1 MSANLEEE
9 KLEQARQSVAALTVQ
24 ADALRAELLRLR
36 RDLATVHRGFSD
48 ARANQLME
56 ANEQLVLAALHADS
70 VAEMARK
77 SEGEMSAT
85 SQRDPLT
92 GTANRVLMLDRIE
105 HALALAR
112 RRRSLCAVLF
122 LDLDRY
128 KQINDTLGHATG
140 DAVLR
145 HAARRLESVVRESD
159 SVSRFG
165 GDEFVVLLTEV
176 GEPSDAARIAAKM
189 LDAVSAPSR
198 IGEHALHLSA
208 SIGIAIFPRDAA
220 DTAGLIS
227 RADANMYR
235 AKKNGGGS
243 FAESQGA
250 IGHAARK

>member
-1 MSANLEEE
+1 MSLNLEEE
-9 KLEQARQSVAALTVQ
+9 KLEQAGQTVASLTSQ

-36 RDLATVHRGFSD
+36 RDLASVHRGFSD

-56 ANEQLVLAALHADS
+56 ANEQLVLAALHSDS
-70 VAEMARK
+70 VAELARK
-77 SEGEMSAT
+77 SAEDMSAT

-92 GTANRVLMLDRIE
+92 GTPNRVLMADRID
-105 HALALAR
+105 HALAIAR
-112 RRRSLCAVLF
+112 RRRSFCAVLF
-122 LDLDRY
+122 VDLDRY
-128 KQINDTLGHATG
+128 KQMNDSLGPATEE
-140 DAVLR
+140 AVLR

-176 GEPSDAARIAAKM
+176 GEPSDAARLAAKM
-189 LDAVSAPSR
+189 LDALSAPSR
-198 IGEHALHLSA
+198 IGEHMLHLSA
-208 SIGIAIFPRDAA
+208 SIGIAIFPRDAV

-235 AKKNGGGS
+235 AKRNGGGS